1 MKNKAGER
9 ERNLGGDAHLLER
22 EARAVTTLMEVTV
35 G

>member
-9 ERNLGGDAHLLER
+9 KKNLGGDAHRLER
-22 EARAVTTLMEVTV
+22 EARAVITLMEVTV